1 LFSNSAVYT
10 VIECVTFSFAETK
23 VLNFNSET
31 KVSDFGLRVK
41 FENLVSANLFCSVL

>member
-1 LFSNSAVYT
+1 MNDFAVFFVICIALFSNSAVYT

-31 KVSDFGLRVK
+31 SVSD
-41 FENLVSANLFCSVL
+41 